1 MLTQLQKEQAQHQAI
16 SDQMMAQCKE
26 EEAFRQSEIAAAE
39 HALTEAAGSKAK
51 CEESLGNAQKDQTEL
66 TSAQDSYT
74 AEKERAEKQRDDEHE
89 SYSKRKADLEGAIA
103 IVGDLH
109 SYASN
114 KINPQEASFA
124 QKSATLLKTASKLR
138 LLDAAVPVLLA
149 LATAQ
154 IDGPPEHTVYQG
166 ASADG
171 NKLLTAISDLLNR
184 VQVDHDENERIEA
197 AAQAAYDIYHAK
209 LVELL
214 NTIADNLAKTIQQ
227 ITDMTN
233 CVSKESE
240 ILATAAAKNSR
251 NSELLDSAN
260 QMCNVFAQQFIEA
273 TQNRLEEIQTI
284 NEILAIIAK
293 RFGKLPADLITHL
306 ENVQNG
312 WEAYVNS
319 TQFQEYVEYQQQHT
333 ADDAHGADLTS
344 GSNLLAQLKMHK
356 IRKHK

>member
-1 MLTQLQKEQAQHQAI
+1 L
-16 SDQMMAQCKE
+16 
-26 EEAFRQSEIAAAE
+26 
-39 HALTEAAGSKAK
+39 
-51 CEESLGNAQKDQTEL
+51 
-66 TSAQDSYT
+66 
-74 AEKERAEKQRDDEHE
+74 
-89 SYSKRKADLEGAIA
+89 KRKADLEGAQA
-103 IVGDLH
+103 IVGDLLTY
-109 SYASN
+109 SQN
-114 KINPQEASFA
+114 KINPASASFA
-124 QKSATLLKTASKLR
+124 QKSAVLLKTASKLR

-149 LATAQ
+149 LASTQ
-154 IDGPPEHTVYQG
+154 DITGEHTVYG
-166 ASADG
+166 AASADG
-171 NKLLTAISDLLNR
+171 NKLITAISDLLNR
-184 VQVDHDENERIEA
+184 VNADHEQNETIEA

-214 NTIADNLAKTIQQ
+214 NTIADNLAKTEQQ

-251 NSELLDSAN
+251 NAELLDSAN
-260 QMCNVFAQQFIEA
+260 NMCNVFAQQFIEA

-319 TQFQEYVEYQQQHT
+319 TQFQEYIEYQQQHT
-333 ADDAHGADLTS
+333 EDDSHGADLVQ
-344 GSNLLAQLKMHK
+344 GSNLLAQLKMQK
-356 IRKHK
+356 LRKHK